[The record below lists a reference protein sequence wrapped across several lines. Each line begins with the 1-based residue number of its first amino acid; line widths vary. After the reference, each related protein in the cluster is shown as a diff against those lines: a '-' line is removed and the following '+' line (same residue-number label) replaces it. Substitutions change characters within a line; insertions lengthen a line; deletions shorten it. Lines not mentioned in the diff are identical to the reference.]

1 MIRSRFLAIV
11 VIAGSGLAAVPGLA
25 QPSSPEAGDARY
37 TFHRADDGGYLRLD
51 GRSGQVSMCQ
61 RRSTGW
67 QCQLVPDERAAL
79 EAEIS
84 RLQSDT
90 ALLKKELLSRNLPLP
105 DGMRLDQPGSMGSKS
120 QGSKSQ
126 VQRPPLP
133 DDAEINRIMGVMEKI
148 WRRMVE
154 MIQSVQRDLQKRI

>member
-1 MIRSRFLAIV
+1 MIRSRLLAII
-11 VIAGSGLAAVPGLA
+11 VIAGSGLAAAAASA
-25 QPSSPEAGDARY
+25 QPSSPEGGDTRF

-61 RRSTGW
+61 RRTTGW
-67 QCQLVPDERAAL
+67 QCQLVPDERTAL

-84 RLQSDT
+84 RLQSDN
-90 ALLKKELLSRNLPLP
+90 AVLKKELLSRNLPLP
-105 DGMRLDQPGSMGSKS
+105 DGMRPDQPGSKS
-120 QGSKSQ
+120 LPKSQ
-126 VQRPPLP
+126 VQRPQLP
-133 DDAEINRIMGVMEKI
+133 DDAELNRIMGVMEKI